1 MTMFKKTV
9 LWQQVFNDR
18 GLTLAQLL
26 LKYYKS
32 FGPILFFFYFNV
44 EVTILIKIFSQKCVI
59 FIILFQ
65 YFWNSYSLISCERGT
80 PEWDNAKYYEYIFW
94 IFPPIFFCWFSLFVR
109 KKNILENICCS
120 VFHWDCE
127 TTLLYR
133 FKNRTRHTTLSM

>member
-1 MTMFKKTV
+1 MAVLPLNNTEKKNSIILNFKSINCTADISFKSKQAAATWIRRRERESESEMTMFKKTV

-59 FIILFQ
+59 FYNTISIFLKFLLSYIL
-65 YFWNSYSLISCERGT
+65 
-80 PEWDNAKYYEYIFW
+80 
-94 IFPPIFFCWFSLFVR
+94 
-109 KKNILENICCS
+109 
-120 VFHWDCE
+120 
-127 TTLLYR
+127 
-133 FKNRTRHTTLSM
+133 RTRNSRVG